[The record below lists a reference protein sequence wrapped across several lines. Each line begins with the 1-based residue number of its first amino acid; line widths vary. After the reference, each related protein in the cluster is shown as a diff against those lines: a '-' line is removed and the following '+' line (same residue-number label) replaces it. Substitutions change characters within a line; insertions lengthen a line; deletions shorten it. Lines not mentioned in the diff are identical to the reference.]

1 MSKEHNRIFASID
14 RPTVFIYLLLL
25 VIGWFNIYSASY
37 DYSPGS
43 FLDFEAH
50 RTAAMQLIW
59 VGVSMTI
66 ALCITLIDSHY
77 YNQLA
82 YFIYGFI
89 ILVLIITI
97 FIAPDTKGSHSWL
110 YIGPVAIQPAEFGK
124 FATSLAVAKM
134 ISDENFKLE
143 TLRDY
148 VRISLLILLP
158 IGIIV
163 LQQETGSALVY
174 FSFILVLYRRGLPGI
189 IPALGGAAILLFII
203 VIKYSGV
210 PFLEGDDG
218 EVGVMTAMAIVFL
231 IGLCLLVVYR
241 RDIRMALIMLA
252 IYVGG
257 MLLAVALDQLFVA
270 LPLTAISIGLTAV
283 AALFLIGWSI
293 STRHTTYGWIG
304 VFIIGGILFCLFA
317 DYFFENI
324 LQNYQQMRIKVAF
337 GMEDD
342 PRGVGYNVNQSKI
355 AIGSGG
361 LWGKGFLHGTQT
373 KLKYVPEQATD
384 FIFCTVG
391 EEYGFLGCTLV
402 IILYVALL
410 MRLITLAER
419 QHSLFAQVYGYCV
432 VGIILFHLLVNM
444 GMVLGLTPVIGIP
457 LPFLSY
463 GGSSMLSF
471 TLLVWIFLRLN
482 ANEQGSYES
491 KG

>member
-1 MSKEHNRIFASID
+1 MTKERNNILAAID
-14 RPTVFIYLLLL
+14 RPTFIIYLLLL

-43 FLDFEAH
+43 WLDFAQH
-50 RTAAMQLIW
+50 RTATMQLIW
-59 VGVSMTI
+59 VGVSLLL
-66 ALCITLIDSHY
+66 ALVITLMDSSY
-77 YNQLA
+77 YSQLA
-82 YFIYGFI
+82 YFIYGGI
-89 ILVLIITI
+89 ILLLIVTI

-134 ISDENFKLE
+134 ISEESFKLDN
-143 TLRDY
+143 LRDY
-148 VRISLLILLP
+148 ARIVMLILLP
-158 IGIIV
+158 IGIII

-174 FSFILVLYRRGLPGI
+174 FSFVLVLYRRGLPGI
-189 IPALGGAAILLFII
+189 IPSLGAAAILLFII

-210 PFLEGDDG
+210 PFLMGDSG
-218 EVGVMTAMAIVFL
+218 EVGVMLAMTIVY
-231 IGLCLLVVYR
+231 IIALCLLLVYR
-241 RDIRMALIMLA
+241 NDSRMASILLGCYVGAMSLA
-252 IYVGG
+252 I
-257 MLLAVALDQLFVA
+257 LIDQLFVA
-270 LPLTAISIGLTAV
+270 MPLTTLTIVFTAIAGI
-283 AALFLIGWSI
+283 FLIGWGMA
-293 STRHTTYGWIG
+293 THHDTYAFIG
-304 VFIIGGILFCLFA
+304 IFVLGGIVFCLFA
-317 DYFFENI
+317 DYFFEHV
-324 LQNYQQMRIKVAF
+324 LQNYQQMRLKVAF

-391 EEYGFLGCTLV
+391 EEYGFIGCLV
-402 IILYVALL
+402 VILLYVALL

-419 QHSLFAQVYGYCV
+419 QRHLFAQVYGYCI
-432 VGIILFHLLVNM
+432 VGIILFHLLVNI

-463 GGSSMLSF
+463 GGSSMVSF
-471 TLLVWIFLRLN
+471 TLLIWIFLRLN
-482 ANEQGSYES
+482 ANELRSYTRE
-491 KG
+491 